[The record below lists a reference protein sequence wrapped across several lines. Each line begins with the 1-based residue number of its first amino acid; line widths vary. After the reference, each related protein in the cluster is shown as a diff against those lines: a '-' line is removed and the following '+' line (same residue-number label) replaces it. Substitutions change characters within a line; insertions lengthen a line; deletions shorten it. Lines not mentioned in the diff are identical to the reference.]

1 MNEGIAKIREPAAP
15 KTRLSYTEFVDNS
28 PMNSALWL
36 LVIGLIL
43 ATALD
48 GMDLMSASFAMPGIM
63 KEFKLNP
70 ALAGGFLSSANI
82 GLALGAILI
91 PLAAD
96 RIGRK
101 PIFQWVLLTF
111 AFGSLLSA
119 IAPNYHILLAAR
131 FITGLG
137 LGAENP
143 VCLAMITEFSPR
155 RLRHLLLPTP
165 SIAFG
170 VGFIIAAL
178 ISIWLIPAYGWR
190 AVFYVGVIP
199 ALMITYV
206 QKYMPESIRFL
217 LSKGRAEEAGAIA
230 RRMADRA
237 GMADVELVPPPA
249 VRTEPK
255 RSLFQQLAL
264 LKPVWLPTLLLIIFL
279 FCSFIQTFGV
289 TAWLPALFVRQGIT
303 LTRSFGYVL
312 MIMAMAPFSHL
323 IGMWLMARMKRQAA
337 ALLMTTVATIF
348 FVLFGLSFAYR
359 WPIYVIVGSQVLQ
372 ALFSQGVVS
381 VVFTFSAEIF
391 PTPVRGVGVGL
402 VGGIGRFGA
411 AFGPFIVGL
420 ALHWGAQLSHIVYL
434 LAVPLFVIAV
444 ITYFT
449 IKVDPRGQALEEI
462 NAGKQLLA
470 GH

>member
-1 MNEGIAKIREPAAP
+1 VSEPTEAG
-15 KTRLSYTEFVDNS
+15 KTAGVKRQQTYTEFLDNS
-28 PMNSALWL
+28 PMHKTLWFL
-36 LVIGLIL
+36 LLGLVM

-48 GMDLMSASFAMPGIM
+48 GMDLMSASFAMPGIIR
-63 KEFKLNP
+63 EFKLNP
-70 ALAGGFLSSANI
+70 ALAGGILSSANV
-82 GLALGAILI
+82 GLAIGAILI
-91 PLAAD
+91 PIAAD

-119 IAPNYHILLAAR
+119 LAPNYQTLMGAR

-143 VCLAMITEFSPR
+143 VCLAMITEYAPR
-155 RLRHLLLPTP
+155 RLRHLLLPAP
-165 SIAFG
+165 SLAFG
-170 VGFIIAAL
+170 VGFLLAAL
-178 ISIWLIPAYGWR
+178 VSIWLIPAYGWR
-190 AVFYVGVIP
+190 AVFYAGVVP
-199 ALMITYV
+199 ALLITYV
-206 QKYMPESIRFL
+206 RQYMPESVRFL
-217 LSKGRAEEAGAIA
+217 LSKGRVEEAGAIA
-230 RRMADRA
+230 RKMAERA
-237 GMADVELVPPPA
+237 GVADVELVPPPTA
-249 VRTEPK
+249 AGEARPG
-255 RSLFQQLAL
+255 LFQQLAM
-264 LKPVWLPTLLLIIFL
+264 LKPVWFPTLLLVIFL

-289 TAWLPALFVRQGIT
+289 TAWLPALFVKQGFT
-303 LTRSFGYVL
+303 LTRSFGYML

-337 ALLMTTVATIF
+337 ALLMTVISSTF

-359 WPIYVIVGSQVLQ
+359 WPITVLVGAQVLQ

-402 VGGIGRFGA
+402 VGGVGRFGA
-411 AFGPFIVGL
+411 ACGPLVVGV

-444 ITYFT
+444 VTYCVL
-449 IKVDPRGQALEEI
+449 KVDPRGRALEEI
-462 NAGKQLLA
+462 GAGRPQVA
-470 GH
+470 AH